1 MNKWYRYQLSTTTY
15 SFCMLMSTTTYLFCM
30 AWTLFIDVS
39 ACVCN
44 PWSSLLS
51 FSPSYRSISWCD
63 ARMIS
68 IPAVNVSTATYLF
81 FMAWTLFIDVSACDC
96 NPWPSLLSII
106 VVCGRMMLIPAVN
119 NNLFI
124 LHGTD
129 FILWMFYYCDRNPW
143 PSLLSL
149 SPSYRSIIV
158 VWSTNDIDISWQ
170 QQLTYFYYL
179 SLHRMQYIPVVVY
192 SCECN
197 LPPTLFHFTVW
208 SPWCFEQK
216 VITPANNLLCG
227 DLSQLFKCSKRSI
240 IVGLWANVISTS
252 GNRQLIHHCI
262 AWSDGSTT
270 SGEWCSNII
279 CLTNHI
285 SQYYSIH
292 IPKTTT
298 PCLSANQPISTTHYH
313 YRTPDPLCTLA
324 AQGIPDSPVCPIIP
338 PIV

>member
-1 MNKWYRYQLSTTTY
+1 MQKWYRYQLITSMDFIYWRLIFDRNRSTLDHHYSLSLDHHYSLSLLRVVLYRGVMHEWYQYQLSTTTY
-15 SFCMLMSTTTYLFCM
+15 LFC
-30 AWTLFIDVS
+30 
-39 ACVCN
+39 
-44 PWSSLLS
+44 
-51 FSPSYRSISWCD
+51 
-63 ARMIS
+63 
-68 IPAVNVSTATYLF
+68 
-81 FMAWTLFIDVSACDC
+81 MAWTLFIDVSACDC

-252 GNRQLIHHCI
+252 GNRQFII
-262 AWSDGSTT
+262 ALHGVMAAQHQGSDAQILFVWQTIYP
-270 SGEWCSNII
+270 NII
-279 CLTNHI
+279 VFTYQKQQH
-285 SQYYSIH
+285 
-292 IPKTTT
+292 
-298 PCLSANQPISTTHYH
+298 
-313 YRTPDPLCTLA
+313 LA
-324 AQGIPDSPVCPIIP
+324 
-338 PIV
+338 